1 MFRRKIQQY
10 IEEKNLLAGGGRVLV
25 ALSGGADSVALLRVL
40 DELGYPCEAAH
51 CNFHLRG
58 DESDRDE
65 TFVRELC
72 AAHGIPLHVT
82 HFDTEGEAARRK
94 VSIEMAARDLRY
106 AWFEQ
111 LRQERC
117 LAWVAVAHHRDDSVE
132 TFLLNLVRGAGI
144 NGLKGIQPCHGFVV
158 RPLLGVSRDDILD
171 YLAHLQ
177 QPYVTDSTN
186 LQDAFLRNK
195 IRLQVLPLLAELNPA
210 AAAHIAETAG
220 RLAEAAEVYNDAM
233 EAARRRVMPDPFR
246 IELAALQREAVP
258 ETLLFEC
265 LHPLGFRSAQVHEV
279 WRSIHAPNGQSGRR
293 FVSAEWEVLRDR
305 TALLLRPVKEGK
317 ATDGRVLQ
325 PGSGD
330 RLSLGA
336 RQRSEVRLSSEARQ
350 RPEVR
355 LNLGARQRPETRQT
369 SHLPLEE
376 SSRDED
382 GASRL
387 PGEAGSGGVLPPHA
401 NPEPEIPFPVVSGAP
416 VEVLLPEGKL
426 TLQLVERTADFVIPR
441 DKQVA
446 CLDADRLP
454 LPLTVR
460 RWQAG
465 DKFVPFGMKG
475 RKNVSDYLTDRK
487 FSLFAKEQQRV
498 VCAGSEI
505 VWLVGERSDN
515 RFRLTGQTRHVLL
528 IRYRTED

>member
-117 LAWVAVAHHRDDSVE
+117 LAWVAVAHHRDDSAE

-144 NGLKGIQPCHGFVV
+144 NGLKGIQPCHGYVV

-220 RLAEAAEVYNDAM
+220 RLAEAAAIYNDAL
-233 EAARRRVMPDPFR
+233 EAARRRVMPDPCR

-258 ETLLFEC
+258 ETLLFQC
-265 LHPLGFRSAQVHEV
+265 LHRLGFRSAQVHEV
-279 WRSIHAPNGQSGRR
+279 WRSIVAPNGQSGRR
-293 FVSAEWEVLRDR
+293 FVSAQWELLRDR
-305 TALLLRPVKEGK
+305 TALLLRPVTEGK
-317 ATDGRVLQ
+317 AADGRALQ
-325 PGSGD
+325 LGD
-330 RLSLGA
+330 G
-336 RQRSEVRLSSEARQ
+336 VRLSSA
-350 RPEVR
+350 
-355 LNLGARQRPETRQT
+355 ARQT
-369 SHLPLEE
+369 SRLLAEE
-376 SSRDED
+376 SPKDEN
-382 GASRL
+382 GMNR
-387 PGEAGSGGVLPPHA
+387 V
-401 NPEPEIPFPVVSGAP
+401 PEIPFPVFTGAP

-426 TLQLVERTADFVIPR
+426 TLQLVERTDGFVIPR
-441 DKQVA
+441 DKQAA

-460 RWQAG
+460 HWQAG

-487 FSLFAKEQQRV
+487 FSLFAKEQQWV
-498 VCAGSEI
+498 ICAGSEI
-505 VWLVGERSDN
+505 AWLVGERSDN
-515 RFRLTGQTRHVLL
+515 RFRLTEHTRHVLL
-528 IRYRTED
+528 IRYRTDFNE

>member
-40 DELGYPCEAAH
+40 DELGYRCEAAH

-111 LRQERC
+111 LRQERGMD
-117 LAWVAVAHHRDDSVE
+117 WVAVAHHRDDSVE

-144 NGLKGIQPCHGFVV
+144 NGLKGIQPCHGSVV
-158 RPLLGVSRDDILD
+158 RPLLGVSRHDILD
-171 YLAHLQ
+171 YLDYLQ

-220 RLAEAAEVYNDAM
+220 RLAEAAAVYNDAL
-233 EAARRRVMPDPFR
+233 EAARRRVMPDPFH

-265 LHPLGFRSAQVHEV
+265 LRPLGFRSAQVHEV
-279 WRSIHAPNGQSGRR
+279 WRSIVAPTGQSGRR

-305 TALLLRPVKEGK
+305 TALLFRRVTEGK
-317 ATDGRVLQ
+317 AADGRVLQ
-325 PGSGD
+325 PGD
-330 RLSLGA
+330 GA
-336 RQRSEVRLSSEARQ
+336 RPSSGVRPGS
-350 RPEVR
+350 
-355 LNLGARQRPETRQT
+355 GARP
-369 SHLPLEE
+369 
-376 SSRDED
+376 
-382 GASRL
+382 
-387 PGEAGSGGVLPPHA
+387 GSGVRPGSGAWVG
-401 NPEPEIPFPVVSGAP
+401 PEPEIPFPVLSGAP
-416 VEVLLPEGKL
+416 VEVFLPEGKL
-426 TLQLVERTADFVIPR
+426 TLQLVERTDGFVIPR
-441 DKQVA
+441 DKQAA

-487 FSLFAKEQQRV
+487 FSLFAKERQRV
-498 VCAGSEI
+498 VCAGPEI

-515 RFRLTGQTRHVLL
+515 RFRLTEHTRRVLL
-528 IRYRTED
+528 IRYEAKEDCMK

>member
-40 DELGYPCEAAH
+40 DELGYRCEAAH

-144 NGLKGIQPCHGFVV
+144 NGLKGIQPCHGYVV

-171 YLAHLQ
+171 YLDYLQ

-220 RLAEAAEVYNDAM
+220 RLAEAAAVYNDAL

-293 FVSAEWEVLRDR
+293 FVSAQWEVLRDR
-305 TALLLRPVKEGK
+305 TALLLRPVTEGK
-317 ATDGRVLQ
+317 AADGRAPQPASVSQ
-325 PGSGD
+325 PGSVSRQSPVS
-330 RLSLGA
+330 RLSA
-336 RQRSEVRLSSEARQ
+336 EA
-350 RPEVR
+350 
-355 LNLGARQRPETRQT
+355 RQT
-369 SHLPLEE
+369 SHLTSEE
-376 SSRDED
+376 SPQDEN
-382 GASRL
+382 GMNRMS
-387 PGEAGSGGVLPPHA
+387 GEAGKGGVLPTDVG
-401 NPEPEIPFPVVSGAP
+401 PEPEIPFPVLSGAP

-426 TLQLVERTADFVIPR
+426 TLQLVERTDGFVIPR
-441 DKQVA
+441 DKQAA

-487 FSLFAKEQQRV
+487 FSLFAKERQRV
-498 VCAGSEI
+498 VCAGPEI
-505 VWLVGERSDN
+505 AWLVGERSDN
-515 RFRLTGQTRHVLL
+515 RFRLTEHTRRVLL
-528 IRYRTED
+528 IRYEAKEGNMK